1 MAPPYS
7 TLPNTRPRISSPLTC
22 ELTFARQPD
31 HLLIG
36 HPNNAQQQ
44 PQPGQPTRTLLLCS
58 AIDALLFIHLARALT
73 PSLLP
78 HAHALCASS
87 PLSPLCTDLLAAP
100 LPAELI
106 IPTLAFLKALSG
118 FCLLHTGST
127 ICSYASSSLLLYTAL
142 AAAVHLSS
150 HSPSL
155 PASLAI
161 LIAALLL
168 AAVVVCLPLLRLT
181 QVLLDLEDQQALQ
194 ASRASNITKP
204 SSTHQPRKP
213 TSSFRQ
219 SNKARY
225 QHLMNPF

>member
-58 AIDALLFIHLARALT
+58 AIDALLFIHLA
-73 PSLLP
+73 
-78 HAHALCASS
+78 
-87 PLSPLCTDLLAAP
+87 
-100 LPAELI
+100 
-106 IPTLAFLKALSG
+106 
-118 FCLLHTGST
+118 
-127 ICSYASSSLLLYTAL
+127 
-142 AAAVHLSS
+142 
-150 HSPSL
+150 
-155 PASLAI
+155 
-161 LIAALLL
+161 
-168 AAVVVCLPLLRLT
+168 
-181 QVLLDLEDQQALQ
+181 LQ